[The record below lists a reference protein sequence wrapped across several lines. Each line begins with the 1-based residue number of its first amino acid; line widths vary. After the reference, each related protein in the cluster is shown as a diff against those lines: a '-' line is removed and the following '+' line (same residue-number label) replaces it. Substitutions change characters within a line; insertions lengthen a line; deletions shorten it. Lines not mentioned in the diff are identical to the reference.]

1 MAFASYLV
9 GWSGSSVFVDL
20 TRSAALG
27 VLSFSMFGSFIHVSW
42 NPQQMSKTLYCFFGA
57 FIKAGFT
64 LVKKKQIHVGW
75 NRSKH
80 LEGM

>member
-1 MAFASYLV
+1 MREKQCSFAEIARLIRLANMAFASYLV

-42 NPQQMSKTLYCFFGA
+42 NPQQMSKTLYCF
-57 FIKAGFT
+57 
-64 LVKKKQIHVGW
+64 
-75 NRSKH
+75 
-80 LEGM
+80 LELL